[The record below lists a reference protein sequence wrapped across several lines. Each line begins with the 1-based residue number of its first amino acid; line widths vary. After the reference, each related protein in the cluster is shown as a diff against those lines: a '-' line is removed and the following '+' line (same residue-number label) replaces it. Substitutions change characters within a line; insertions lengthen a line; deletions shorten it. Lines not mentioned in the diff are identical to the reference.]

1 MLYGLL
7 LQIQEQIE
15 FIPFILMILF
25 ILPLVSITIGR
36 KHYLKQYGTDAMIN
50 LERNPYMY
58 KILPNSKEE
67 LSFTIQI

>member
-1 MLYGLL
+1 
-7 LQIQEQIE
+7 
-15 FIPFILMILF
+15 MILF